1 MSGLL
6 KRQPSQVAVLVDD
19 AGASRINSNWEEL
32 WALGEGWQETY
43 HNDVFMLLG
52 RQVCVLQDGTQ
63 KAGGKQKKTNK
74 Y

>member
-1 MSGLL
+1 MMLAPPELTQTG
-6 KRQPSQVAVLVDD
+6 
-19 AGASRINSNWEEL
+19 EEL
-32 WALGEGWQETY
+32 WAPGEGWRETY

-52 RQVCVLQDGTQ
+52 RQVCVLKDGTQ